1 MRAMHDAEETA
12 APEAEE
18 KQLYDFDDDMGVAE
32 EGAEQRRLSADFLL
46 DKLVPRE
53 VDWRETVR
61 RHPLL
66 AVGAAAAIGFLI
78 GRSKGSAIVAGVSS
92 ALTAAVMR
100 QLSDVLETEV
110 FEF

>member
-1 MRAMHDAEETA
+1 MRESDEND
-12 APEAEE
+12 APEVEE
-18 KQLYDFDDDMGVAE
+18 KELFDIGDE
-32 EGAEQRRLSADFLL
+32 EVGEEERGEPRRLSADFLL

-78 GRSKGSAIVAGVSS
+78 GRSKGSAIVAGVSN

>member
-1 MRAMHDAEETA
+1 MRDGDERNTSEVDE
-12 APEAEE
+12 PE
-18 KQLYDFDDDMGVAE
+18 LFDFDDEAN
-32 EGAEQRRLSADFLL
+32 EGGAPAEQRRFNADFLL

-78 GRSKGSAIVAGVSS
+78 GRSKGSAIVASASS

>member
-1 MRAMHDAEETA
+1 MREGDEND
-12 APEAEE
+12 APEVEE
-18 KQLYDFDDDMGVAE
+18 KELFDIDDDGDGE
-32 EGAEQRRLSADFLL
+32 EDGAEPRRLSADFLL

-78 GRSKGSAIVAGVSS
+78 GRAKGSAIVAGVSS

>member
-1 MRAMHDAEETA
+1 MHDGEERDTPEVEEKELFDFEDEKDE
-12 APEAEE
+12 PEANS
-18 KQLYDFDDDMGVAE
+18 
-32 EGAEQRRLSADFLL
+32 EQRRLSADFLL

-66 AVGAAAAIGFLI
+66 AVGAAAAIGFFI

-92 ALTAAVMR
+92 AITAAVMR

>member
-1 MRAMHDAEETA
+1 MHEGEERDT
-12 APEAEE
+12 PEVEE
-18 KQLYDFDDDMGVAE
+18 KELFDFDDE
-32 EGAEQRRLSADFLL
+32 EAGEEESAEQSRLSADFLL

>member
-1 MRAMHDAEETA
+1 MHEGDEKE
-12 APEAEE
+12 APEVEE
-18 KQLYDFDDDMGVAE
+18 KELFDFDDDEVGE
-32 EGAEQRRLSADFLL
+32 EDGAEQRRLSADFLL
-46 DKLVPRE
+46 DKLVPKE

-78 GRSKGSAIVAGVSS
+78 GRSKGSAIVAGASS
-92 ALTAAVMR
+92 AISAAVMR

>member
-1 MRAMHDAEETA
+1 MLEGEERD
-12 APEAEE
+12 APEVEE
-18 KQLYDFDDDMGVAE
+18 KELFDFDDEKVGEDE
-32 EGAEQRRLSADFLL
+32 PAEQRRLSADFLL
-46 DKLVPRE
+46 DKLVPSE

-78 GRSKGSAIVAGVSS
+78 GRSKGSAIVAGASS

>member
-1 MRAMHDAEETA
+1 MRDGDERDTPEVEEKKLFDFDEEEVADEET
-12 APEAEE
+12 
-18 KQLYDFDDDMGVAE
+18 
-32 EGAEQRRLSADFLL
+32 AEQRRLSADFLL
-46 DKLVPRE
+46 DKLVPKE

-78 GRSKGSAIVAGVSS
+78 GRSKGSAIVAGASS

>member
-1 MRAMHDAEETA
+1 MHDAEEID
-12 APEAEE
+12 APEAKGKEP
-18 KQLYDFDDDMGVAE
+18 YDFEDQLGADE
-32 EGAEQRRLSADFLL
+32 EGEQRRLSADFLL

-53 VDWRETVR
+53 VDWRGTVR